1 MVGYASAGKMAF
13 GGRSTTAAFATGF
26 PPIRADRVVN
36 AAGQPQYQI
45 ASVDLST
52 KWVDLVAEGKVAT
65 TVNLSTDD
73 ESSGDVAVRYGVR
86 LATTTKGSEKN
97 RCEEFVEEAG
107 MMTEDGATSSS
118 CKILRE
124 INATLTALQQQ
135 EGGSTSAVK
144 FIRDGD
150 FAAQLQL
157 VRTLRPAPSPGF
169 AASSSTTS
177 TCTPPP
183 YDASTDSFVTGPL
196 RLELRPLVATLTLPS
211 LATPWDVFHNVS
223 PADTRGHF
231 LLLPT
236 LSEKDKNWRGQSFT
250 PEDCNDL
257 VHLANSI
264 HPVGSLLLGYNSV
277 GAGASQNHIHC
288 HAWPS
293 PPIPL
298 IASDSTD
305 DDDDNGEG
313 VNDGWDSYA
322 VSKVTSIYD
331 FYDID
336 DGKVEIS
343 YLKYPVFCVQ
353 LSASEEHLELL
364 GKALAAALEM
374 IGEAP
379 YNIGFMNRRQMDDHD
394 HDEEEEEQVVVES
407 SIAVDAF
414 LFVRSKERSSVLP
427 LLKLGISEMM
437 GVFHAQSEAELKE
450 LTTTPPSSSLE
461 SSEESPIMMAR
472 ALEDVSFDAEEELWD
487 KIKTRLTE
495 LI

>member
-1 MVGYASAGKMAF
+1 
-13 GGRSTTAAFATGF
+13 
-26 PPIRADRVVN
+26 
-36 AAGQPQYQI
+36 
-45 ASVDLST
+45 
-52 KWVDLVAEGKVAT
+52 
-65 TVNLSTDD
+65 VNLSTDD
-73 ESSGDVAVRYGVR
+73 SSGDIVAVRYGVR
-86 LATTTKGSEKN
+86 LATTTKGSETTN
-97 RCEEFVEEAG
+97 HRCEEFVVVEEEEAR
-107 MMTEDGATSSS
+107 MTTAEDDGATISS

-135 EGGSTSAVK
+135 EGGGSTSAAVQ
-144 FIRDGD
+144 FIQDGD

-157 VRTLRPAPSPGF
+157 IRTLRPAPSPGVVT
-169 AASSSTTS
+169 ASTTS
-177 TCTPPP
+177 TTTTSTPPP
-183 YDASTDSFVTGPL
+183 YDASSDSFVTGPL
-196 RLELRPLVATLTLPS
+196 RLELRPLVATLALP
-211 LATPWDVFHNVS
+211 LLPNNNNNLMTTPWDVFHNVS

-231 LLLPT
+231 LLVPT
-236 LSEKDKNWRGQSFT
+236 LSEKDKNWRGQRFT
-250 PEDCNDL
+250 PADCNDL

-298 IASDSTD
+298 LLASDSTD
-305 DDDDNGEG
+305 DDNDNNNGEG
-313 VNDGWDSYA
+313 VNNGWDSYA
-322 VSKVTSIYD
+322 VSKVDSIYD

-343 YLKYPVFCVQ
+343 YLKYPVFCIQ
-353 LSASEEHLELL
+353 FSASDEEHLELL

-379 YNIGFMNRRQMDDHD
+379 YNIGFMNRQQMNDHD
-394 HDEEEEEQVVVES
+394 HDHDHDHEDEEDQEQEEQVVES

-427 LLKLGISEMM
+427 SLKLGISEMM
-437 GVFHAQSEAELKE
+437 GVFHVQSEAELKE
-450 LTTTPPSSSLE
+450 LTTPPLSSLE
-461 SSEESPIMMAR
+461 SSEESPIRMAR

-487 KIKTRLTE
+487 KIKTRLTQ
-495 LI
+495 LL